1 MTGVI
6 QRERKRRRSQPISRR
21 VLDTVAAKPDAWK
34 LSLYEDEITPNF
46 CLRELMKRDFRLQS
60 SAVDPQALLDDEP
73 ARESYETAVQVAV
86 RHESD

>member
-1 MTGVI
+1 
-6 QRERKRRRSQPISRR
+6 
-21 VLDTVAAKPDAWK
+21 
-34 LSLYEDEITPNF
+34 
-46 CLRELMKRDFRLQS
+46 MKRDFRLQS